1 MHRHCPCNQQGGL
14 RGLCAEG
21 WGPELTLAISLPLPH
36 IPGSLYTRTFTPEG
50 LKSVAVLP
58 LYSWNFVTVVCPWM
72 SLGGATQTSLFLWR
86 QLPKPAVV
94 TGALRPAYRP
104 RVLFTDSCGTEIL
117 SSGWSWER
125 YGGRGQSPCPPT
137 CLSAEDS

>member
-1 MHRHCPCNQQGGL
+1 MAYVL
-14 RGLCAEG
+14 RG

-58 LYSWNFVTVVCPWM
+58 LYSWNFVTVVCPGCP
-72 SLGGATQTSLFLWR
+72 LAEPTQTSLFLWR

-94 TGALRPAYRP
+94 TGALCPAYRP

-117 SSGWSWER
+117 SSGVVLGEV
-125 YGGRGQSPCPPT
+125 GGQG
-137 CLSAEDS
+137 AESMPAHLPVC